1 MPGQT
6 LSSGSLGSC
15 AIAGGRLAAPASTRA
30 AVATD
35 KVFISDL
42 IQFEARVVRACR
54 PRWSGSPFEVG
65 RRACRAMPIET
76 GARRLLFLR
85 HSEFGVRTSA
95 EEHGDGFHGGV
106 FIAAV
111 LVAEAF
117 AAGASE
123 ATAFCLAGFSVAVIP
138 ATFASLY
145 PVPPTSTLPHLP

>member
-15 AIAGGRLAAPASTRA
+15 AIAGARLAATASTRA
-30 AVATD
+30 ALATD

-42 IQFEARVVRACR
+42 IQVDASVVRACR

-85 HSEFGVRTSA
+85 HSEFVVPTSG
-95 EEHGDGFHGGV
+95 EEHGDRFHCGGF
-106 FIAAV
+106 
-111 LVAEAF
+111 
-117 AAGASE
+117 
-123 ATAFCLAGFSVAVIP
+123 LAGGFGWGGFV
-138 ATFASLY
+138 
-145 PVPPTSTLPHLP
+145 VPGLRS

>member
-6 LSSGSLGSC
+6 LPCGSLGSC
-15 AIAGGRLAAPASTRA
+15 AIAGARLAATASTRA
-30 AVATD
+30 ALAAD

-42 IQFEARVVRACR
+42 IQVDASVVRACS

-95 EEHGDGFHGGV
+95 EEHGDGFHGGG
-106 FIAAV
+106 FMAAV
-111 LVAEAF
+111 LVGGGLVTGASQGTDFCFFAFSEGFFPASF
-117 AAGASE
+117 AA
-123 ATAFCLAGFSVAVIP
+123 F
-138 ATFASLY
+138 
-145 PVPPTSTLPHLP
+145 